1 MNVDIVAADYLAAW
15 NTRDG
20 SRIAAL
26 FAESGTYEGPTTRIA
41 VHPFD
46 LGAIVEA
53 LAGLFPDFAFTLVS
67 VTTADS
73 RIVLEWLLRG
83 TNRGAVKAGVDPTG
97 KALHMPGVDI
107 LEIEA
112 GKIKRAVRY
121 YDRRGMMEQ
130 LGLQTIVEP
139 FHQGKADYGYSLH
152 VSSGNTAVPAIIAL
166 TWIMGRNE
174 AERDRVRV
182 HSGQIVGDFLKEPGF
197 IGIVTGFA
205 GERGFTC
212 TAWQD
217 EASLHRALDQHH
229 ARAKQD
235 FRTSGLSPSVWTSV
249 WKPHHINRLW
259 VRCRTCDTPNDMTN
273 RLDGECG
280 QCGSDLPPR
289 PTYW

>member
-1 MNVDIVAADYLAAW
+1 MSLEMIASDYLAAW

-20 SRIAAL
+20 GRLAPL
-26 FAESGTYEGPTTRIA
+26 FADDGTFEGPTTRMA

-46 LGAIVEA
+46 LGAVVEA
-53 LAGLFPDFAFTLVS
+53 LAELFPDFALTPVS
-67 VTTADS
+67 ITTAHN
-73 RIVLEWLLRG
+73 RLVIEWLLHG
-83 TNRGAVKAGVDPTG
+83 TNRGAIKAGVHPTG
-97 KALHMPGVDI
+97 KTLHLPGVDV
-107 LEIEA
+107 LELETGRIR
-112 GKIKRAVRY
+112 RAVRY

-139 FHQGKADYGYSLH
+139 YHQGKADYGYALH
-152 VSSGNTAVPAIIAL
+152 ASSGNMAMPAIIAL

-182 HSGQIVGDFLKEPGF
+182 HSGQIVGDFLQEPGF
-197 IGIVTGFA
+197 VGIVTGFA

-212 TAWQD
+212 SAWQD

-249 WKPHHINRLW
+249 WKPHHLNRLW
-259 VRCRTCDTPNDMTN
+259 VRCTTCDTPNDMTN
-273 RLDGECG
+273 RLSGDCS
-280 QCGSDLPPR
+280 QCGNALPQR
-289 PTYW
+289 PAYW